1 MNTLK
6 LAFQYIKQNKAT
18 ALLGIL
24 LAAFGSAILCILML
38 TSNQLENQLDQNSR
52 GIDLVVGAK
61 GSPTQL
67 ILSSIYHVD
76 NPTGNITMRDAQL
89 LANNPFVR
97 MAVPLALGD
106 NFKGHRIVGTDST
119 FLELYQLE
127 VGEGRL
133 WEADYEAVIGAE
145 VARIQGLKIGDRFV
159 GAHGLSEDGHIHG
172 EHPFVVTGVLKSSG
186 KLVDRLILSN
196 VSSVWAIHGLHQED
210 AEDHDHTE
218 AVHEHDEHE
227 DHAEDAAHTDDE
239 EEVVYVKSM
248 VDMGAPE
255 KEITA
260 MLIQY
265 SNPAAI
271 GMLPRMVNQST
282 SMQAASP
289 ALESARLFSLLGMGI
304 DSLQSLAYIIMFMA
318 AFSVFI
324 SLYNAF
330 KSRKYDLAIM
340 RTLGASRGKLFGIV
354 IAEGILITLFGAVL
368 GIIFG
373 HLTMYLIAL
382 QAGNAGSLI
391 SAFEFQQEEA
401 WLFVVGIAVGFLAA
415 VIPAVKA
422 YNTSISETL
431 ADSNA

>member
-227 DHAEDAAHTDDE
+227 VHAEDTAHTDDE

-368 GIIFG
+368 GIILG
-373 HLTMYLIAL
+373 HLTMYLIAF

-401 WLFVVGIAVGFLAA
+401 WLFVVGIAVGFFAA

>member
-89 LANNPFVR
+89 LANNPYVR

-227 DHAEDAAHTDDE
+227 DHAEDTAHTEDE

-368 GIIFG
+368 GIVLG